1 MASLLAT
8 FYEVIMP
15 ETEETAN
22 PLVEVKD
29 LVKYFPIR
37 GGVFLKEIASVKAV
51 DGVSVAIHEGET
63 LGLVGESGCGK
74 TTLGRLMLRL
84 EEPTAG
90 EIYFQ
95 GENIL
100 AYGPSR
106 MRALRREMQIV
117 FQDPFSSLNPRKTVA
132 EIVGEPLRVHGIGS
146 RREREERVLNLL
158 EVVGMRQEHLRRYPH
173 QFSGGQRQRI
183 GVARALALNPK
194 LIICDEAVSA
204 LDVSIQA
211 QVINLLQDL
220 QGEFRLTYLFI
231 SHDLSVVEHV
241 SDRVAVMYLGKIVEI
256 AVSEELYTTPL
267 HPYTQA
273 LLSASPIPDPTT
285 RRERII
291 LRGDVPSPIDPPS
304 GCRFHTRCLYAR
316 EICSEDEP
324 ELREVQRDHLASCFF
339 AGQVGTTAST
349 AAARPL
355 RPGDSMASV

>member
-220 QGEFRLTYLFI
+220 QGEFGLTYLFI

>member
-1 MASLLAT
+1 
-8 FYEVIMP
+8 MP
-15 ETEETAN
+15 EMEKTAS

-29 LVKYFPIR
+29 LVKHFPIR

-51 DGVSVAIHEGET
+51 DGVSLSIREGET
-63 LGLVGESGCGK
+63 MGLVGESGCGK

-90 EIYFQ
+90 EIQFQ

-132 EIVGEPLRVHGIGS
+132 EIVGEPLLVHGIGN
-146 RREREERVLNLL
+146 RREREERVLSLL
-158 EVVGMRQEHLRRYPH
+158 EVVGLRREHLRRYPH
-173 QFSGGQRQRI
+173 QFSGGQRQRL
-183 GVARALALNPK
+183 GVARALALNPR
-194 LIICDEAVSA
+194 LIVCDEAVSA

-220 QGEFRLTYLFI
+220 QGEFGLTYLFI

-241 SDRVAVMYLGKIVEI
+241 SNRVAVMYLGKIVEI
-256 AVSEELYTTPL
+256 AASEELYTTPL

-285 RRERII
+285 RRQRII
-291 LRGDVPSPIDPPS
+291 LKGDVPSPIDPPS

-316 EICSEDEP
+316 EICSKDEP
-324 ELREVQRDHLASCFF
+324 DLREVGRDHLASCFF
-339 AGQVGTTAST
+339 AGQLGTRSST
-349 AAARPL
+349 AA
-355 RPGDSMASV
+355 

>member
-1 MASLLAT
+1 
-8 FYEVIMP
+8 MP
-15 ETEETAN
+15 EAERTAIA
-22 PLVEVKD
+22 LVEVKD
-29 LVKYFPIR
+29 LVKHFPIR

-51 DGVSVAIHEGET
+51 DGVSLSIREGET
-63 LGLVGESGCGK
+63 MGLVGESGCGK

-100 AYGPSR
+100 TYGPSR

-146 RREREERVLNLL
+146 RREREERVLSLL
-158 EVVGMRQEHLRRYPH
+158 EVVGLRQEHLRRYPH

-194 LIICDEAVSA
+194 LIVCDEAVSA

-220 QGEFRLTYLFI
+220 QGEFGLTYLFI

-241 SDRVAVMYLGKIVEI
+241 SNRVAVMYLGKLVEI
-256 AVSEELYTTPL
+256 AASEELYTTPL

-285 RRERII
+285 RRQRII
-291 LRGDVPSPIDPPS
+291 LKGDVPSPIDPPS

-316 EICSEDEP
+316 EICSKDEP
-324 ELREVQRDHLASCFF
+324 ELREVQRDHLAACFF
-339 AGQVGTTAST
+339 AGQVGTASST
-349 AAARPL
+349 AA
-355 RPGDSMASV
+355 